1 MNYNKINKVIE
12 EQHIK
17 NIEKI
22 LTNISLYY
30 KINKKELF
38 DKFLHTNK
46 TVKTYKNKKKVL
58 DKEYRCMG
66 RKQDGTQCSRGR
78 KFGDYCGKHN
88 PPKFGRIDE
97 PINEGLFKKKK
108 THIVVKNEKIGENE
122 FIIEENTNIIFN
134 TDMKKPTVIGKKL
147 SDNEIHFIDNTNIN
161 TNDKEMINDT
171 DSNTIVNILNKL
183 GNIHSNDNPEEDYES
198 FNVKTSKNNIELVN
212 NINNINDIND
222 INDIDDINDYDD
234 IDEDI
239 DDKSVE
245 IDYN

>member
-12 EQHIK
+12 EQHVK

-46 TVKTYKNKKKVL
+46 KVKTYKNKKKVL

-147 SDNEIHFIDNTNIN
+147 SDNEIHFIDNNVNNQLVNI
-161 TNDKEMINDT
+161 KEEDE
-171 DSNTIVNILNKL
+171 DNTIINILSKL
-183 GNIHSNDNPEEDYES
+183 GNIHSKDNPEEEYES
-198 FNVKTSKNNIELVN
+198 FNVKTPKNNIELVN
-212 NINNINDIND
+212 NATDINNIND
-222 INDIDDINDYDD
+222 YGD

-239 DDKSVE
+239 GDKSVE